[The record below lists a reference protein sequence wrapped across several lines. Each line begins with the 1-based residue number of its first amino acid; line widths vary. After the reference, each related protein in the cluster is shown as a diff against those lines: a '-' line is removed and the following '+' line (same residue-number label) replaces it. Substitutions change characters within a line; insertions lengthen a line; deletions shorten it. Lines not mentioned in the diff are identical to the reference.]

1 MDEGY
6 RKEVMMMTDF
16 TEKTIRSQSIFKGKI
31 IELCV
36 DEVELPNGKLATREL
51 IKHPGAVA
59 VIAVTDEG
67 KLVLVKQFRKPLE
80 RALFEIPA
88 GKLDPGED
96 PKACALRELKEETG
110 YTCRDIEHVVSFATS
125 PGFADEVLHIY
136 YTDTLISGERHL
148 DEDEFLD
155 NYEVTLEEALKL
167 MKTEAIF
174 DAKTVFAVQ
183 FLQMKQGQ
191 SSK

>member
-1 MDEGY
+1 
-6 RKEVMMMTDF
+6 MTDF

-110 YTCRDIEHVVSFATS
+110 YTCRDIEHVVSFGTS